1 MIAQAMTAASGPSG
15 HLGAL
20 VDSAPMEKLARL
32 GYVFAFL
39 FFGVVL
45 VSLYAA
51 VRAAIENGHWV
62 AFVSAIG
69 MGAVMVWI
77 FFKVGMV
84 PDRRYTAWVR
94 NLITS
99 MNARYFFS
107 LLLVLWVA
115 GMGFLALQ
123 NLPAT
128 VVGGLALIGLFV
140 GIFIFMG
147 FIWSVIG
154 E

>member
-1 MIAQAMTAASGPSG
+1 
-15 HLGAL
+15 
-20 VDSAPMEKLARL
+20 MEKLARL

-39 FFGVVL
+39 FLGVVL

-51 VRAAIENGHWV
+51 FRAAIENGHWV
-62 AFVSAIG
+62 AFVTAIG
-69 MGAVMVWI
+69 MGAIMVAI
-77 FFKVGMV
+77 FQKVGLV

-94 NLITS
+94 NYVTS
-99 MNARYFFS
+99 INARYFFG
-107 LLLVLWVA
+107 LLLFLWAA

-128 VVGGLALIGLFV
+128 QVGGLALIGLFL

>member
-1 MIAQAMTAASGPSG
+1 
-15 HLGAL
+15 
-20 VDSAPMEKLARL
+20 MEKLARL

-39 FFGVVL
+39 LFGVVL

-51 VRAAIENGHWV
+51 FRAAIENGHWL
-62 AFVSAIG
+62 AFVTAIA

-84 PDRRYTAWVR
+84 PDRRYTAWVK
-94 NLITS
+94 NHVTNI
-99 MNARYFFS
+99 NARYFFT

-123 NLPAT
+123 NLKAT
-128 VVGGLALIGLFV
+128 QIGGLALLGLFA

>member
-1 MIAQAMTAASGPSG
+1 MGTF
-15 HLGAL
+15 
-20 VDSAPMEKLARL
+20 DKLAVMERLQRL

-39 FFGVVL
+39 FLGIVL

-51 VRAAIENGHWV
+51 FRAAIENGHWL
-62 AFVSAIG
+62 AFVTAIG
-69 MGAVMVWI
+69 MGGVMVAI
-77 FFKVGMV
+77 FLKVGMV

-94 NLITS
+94 NLITNI
-99 MNARYFFS
+99 NARYFFS

-123 NLPAT
+123 NLKAT
-128 VVGGLALIGLFV
+128 QVGGLALIGLFA